1 MADYESKN
9 VQDLLNDL
17 DDDKNVKRL
26 VILNKRPQNMREI
39 FEVEGVNSQNVS
51 SLRKYNIGTWG
62 EENGKKHHLHFY
74 LVPKEYVNIEKID
87 QSIKV
92 QDISDTDRDNN
103 DTGINQ
109 WLRGQ
114 GNFNVTDVPT
124 FTGIGGKQPK
134 RKKKKIFLK
143 QNGGGKPIPINEI
156 LEKHENIKRVYIFED
171 PNFPEKI
178 DYFLNEN
185 KNEGDLNKIDGINDG
200 INYDFFI
207 GDTDTFNED
216 IIKERSK
223 IATTQNFEN
232 RTEIDK
238 WIQKKGVGVEVEAEA
253 EIEAEKTLLG
263 FPSE

>member
-1 MADYESKN
+1 MDDYKSNN

-17 DDDKNVKRL
+17 DNNKNVKKL
-26 VILNKRPQNMREI
+26 VILNKRPQNMTEI
-39 FEVEGVNSQNVS
+39 F
-51 SLRKYNIGTWG
+51 KYKDKNGLIIPKYKIGKWRDNT
-62 EENGKKHHLHFY
+62 NKDHYLHFY
-74 LVPKEYVNIEKID
+74 YVPENYVNIEKITKD
-87 QSIKV
+87 ETIKV
-92 QDISDTDRDNN
+92 QDISDPDRDDNT
-103 DTGINQ
+103 TGINL
-109 WLRGQ
+109 WLRG
-114 GNFNVTDVPT
+114 GPDFNLTDVPT

-134 RKKKKIFLK
+134 RKKKNFFLK
-143 QNGGGKPIPINEI
+143 QKGGKPTPINEI

-178 DYFLNEN
+178 DYFLKEN
-185 KNEGDLNKIDGINDG
+185 KNEGDLNKIDGINGG